1 MNDSIDQ
8 MLPSRSPSSKLNLSV
23 KPIRILSLEQL
34 SRDLPSHDVPQCFF
48 ASILTKELLFIHTKA
63 LVKMSLNGEPFY
75 VHTLFGK
82 QKIEISHEQDLSTKS
97 LISTE
102 NTGKSISQTDMMQI
116 SRSMMTGNISQE
128 NFVERKNN
136 FLMAK
141 NVNKLDSIGSW
152 KDKYNPHLRISSCE
166 NVLLPSQKIRLGLS
180 GIISGD
186 SPQKFPK
193 LR

>member
-75 VHTLFGK
+75 VHTLFSK
-82 QKIEISHEQDLSTKS
+82 
-97 LISTE
+97 
-102 NTGKSISQTDMMQI
+102 
-116 SRSMMTGNISQE
+116 
-128 NFVERKNN
+128 
-136 FLMAK
+136 
-141 NVNKLDSIGSW
+141 
-152 KDKYNPHLRISSCE
+152 
-166 NVLLPSQKIRLGLS
+166 
-180 GIISGD
+180 
-186 SPQKFPK
+186 
-193 LR
+193 